1 MGNIEELEKYK
12 KLLDDGALSEDE
24 FRMLKQKLLGLKTD
38 EEKELERQ
46 QERERALA
54 EIEQMKAEQA
64 AIQTEEE
71 QAVQEQNTE
80 EQNIEEQ
87 ADGLNHEAQERE
99 TGCAEES
106 VQAGQKRESK
116 YQQTYEIEKAKEQ
129 ARLEAIREAELKLQ
143 QEKRG
148 KIQSTAKG
156 AASLGIKILLWF
168 ITVFFALM
176 VISCFSIH
184 YFLTGIVSLLIGI
197 MACPIISAKCKE
209 ISQLQPVLKYK
220 KIVVIVLVILWM
232 VSISTNA

>member
-12 KLLDDGALSEDE
+12 KLLDDGVLSEQE
-24 FRMLKQKLLGLKTD
+24 FRTLKQKLLGLKTD
-38 EEKELERQ
+38 EEKEFERQ
-46 QERERALA
+46 QEREKALA
-54 EIEQMKAEQA
+54 EIEQMKAEQEA
-64 AIQTEEE
+64 ENAEEY
-71 QAVQEQNTE
+71 QAVKEQKAKE
-80 EQNIEEQ
+80 EAE
-87 ADGLNHEAQERE
+87 GLDREAQEIE

-106 VQAGQKRESK
+106 VQAGQRRENK

-156 AASLGIKILLWF
+156 AASLGIKISLWF

>member
-12 KLLDDGALSEDE
+12 KLLDDGVLSEQE
-24 FRMLKQKLLGLKTD
+24 FRTLKQKLLGLKTD
-38 EEKELERQ
+38 EEKEFERQ
-46 QERERALA
+46 QEREKALA
-54 EIEQMKAEQA
+54 EIEQMKAEQEA
-64 AIQTEEE
+64 ENAEEYLAVKE
-71 QAVQEQNTE
+71 QKAKE
-80 EQNIEEQ
+80 EAE
-87 ADGLNHEAQERE
+87 GLDREAQEIE

-156 AASLGIKILLWF
+156 AASLGIKISLWF

>member
-12 KLLDDGALSEDE
+12 KLLDDGVLSEQE
-24 FRMLKQKLLGLKTD
+24 FRTLKQKLLGLKTD
-38 EEKELERQ
+38 EEKEFERQ
-46 QERERALA
+46 QEREKALA
-54 EIEQMKAEQA
+54 EIEQMKAEQEA
-64 AIQTEEE
+64 ENAEEY
-71 QAVQEQNTE
+71 QAVKEQKAKE
-80 EQNIEEQ
+80 EAE
-87 ADGLNHEAQERE
+87 GLDREAQQIE

-156 AASLGIKILLWF
+156 AASLGIKISLWF

>member
-12 KLLDDGALSEDE
+12 KLLDDGVLSEQE
-24 FRMLKQKLLGLKTD
+24 FRTLKQKLLGLKTD
-38 EEKELERQ
+38 EEKEFERQ
-46 QERERALA
+46 QEREKALA
-54 EIEQMKAEQA
+54 EIEQMKAEQEA
-64 AIQTEEE
+64 NAEEY
-71 QAVQEQNTE
+71 QAVKEQKAKE
-80 EQNIEEQ
+80 EAE
-87 ADGLNHEAQERE
+87 GLDREAQEIE
-99 TGCAEES
+99 AGCAEES

>member
-12 KLLDDGALSEDE
+12 KLLDDGVLSEQE
-24 FRMLKQKLLGLKTD
+24 FRTLKQKLLGLKTD
-38 EEKELERQ
+38 EEKEFERQ
-46 QERERALA
+46 QEREKALA
-54 EIEQMKAEQA
+54 EIEQMKAEQEA
-64 AIQTEEE
+64 ENAEEY
-71 QAVQEQNTE
+71 QAVKEQKAKE
-80 EQNIEEQ
+80 EAE
-87 ADGLNHEAQERE
+87 GLDREAQEIE

-106 VQAGQKRESK
+106 VQAGQRRENK

>member
-80 EQNIEEQ
+80 EQ

-99 TGCAEES
+99 AGCAEES

>member
-12 KLLDDGALSEDE
+12 KLLDDGVLSEQE
-24 FRMLKQKLLGLKTD
+24 FRTLKQKLLGLKTD
-38 EEKELERQ
+38 EEKEFERQ
-46 QERERALA
+46 QEREKALA
-54 EIEQMKAEQA
+54 EIELMKAEQEA
-64 AIQTEEE
+64 ENAEED
-71 QAVQEQNTE
+71 QAVKEQKAKE
-80 EQNIEEQ
+80 EAE
-87 ADGLNHEAQERE
+87 GLDREAQEIE

-106 VQAGQKRESK
+106 VQAGQRRENK

-156 AASLGIKILLWF
+156 AASLGIKISLWF

>member
-12 KLLDDGALSEDE
+12 KLLDDGVLSEQE
-24 FRMLKQKLLGLKTD
+24 FRTLKQKLLGLKTD
-38 EEKELERQ
+38 EEKEFERQ
-46 QERERALA
+46 QEREKALA
-54 EIEQMKAEQA
+54 EIEQMKAEQEA
-64 AIQTEEE
+64 ENAEEY
-71 QAVQEQNTE
+71 QAVKEQKAKE
-80 EQNIEEQ
+80 EAE
-87 ADGLNHEAQERE
+87 GLDREAQEIE
-99 TGCAEES
+99 TECAEES

-156 AASLGIKILLWF
+156 AASLGIKISLWF